1 MAVAY
6 LNGGGPLYPGVS
18 FTNQTEFC
26 TLIRDLLTS
35 LNWTV
40 VSGTPSNLP
49 IVFRSARE
57 VNGVYVYLHF
67 YYVLDSGQWPFI
79 HIRGSTDGVS
89 ANLSPAPTAS
99 GSYGGSAPTPI
110 HFTMSGDNRLWAV
123 ADEDTLVIYV
133 RRSID
138 LWRTCA
144 YYGRLD
150 IEVANPLDG
159 WAWGIFDMTIF
170 RASDIFNANSVRFH
184 FPGFFARRF
193 NSTVYWQTIPGN
205 STTRTEWTGYNFLP
219 ELNLSY
225 SARVAPQDIGL
236 NMFDAVQNYKIPIVP
251 FWRCE
256 EHGYFRGIFKFVVRG
271 LYGATLD
278 SIHPRYIPEANKIAY
293 YISFTTGSNGTAYER
308 VNLGA
313 GIGGMLIAES

>member
-26 TLIRDLLTS
+26 TLIRNLLTS

-49 IVFRSARE
+49 IIFRSARE

-67 YYVLDSGQWPFI
+67 YYALDGGFDTI
-79 HIRGSTDGVS
+79 RVRGSTDGVS
-89 ANLSPAPTAS
+89 ANLSPEPTES
-99 GSYGGSAPTPI
+99 GFTSSNTPI
-110 HFTMSGDNRLWAV
+110 PIRFTVSGDNRLWAV
-123 ADEDTLVIYV
+123 ADEDTLVIYT
-133 RRSID
+133 RQSAAS
-138 LWRTCA
+138 WRTCT

-159 WAWGIFDMTIF
+159 WAWGIFDMAVYQTGVV
-170 RASDIFNANSVRFH
+170 SGQ

-193 NSTVYWQTIPGN
+193 NSSTFWQPVPGN
-205 STTRTEWTGYNFLP
+205 STTQIEWTGYNFLP

-225 SARVAPQDIGL
+225 QTRVPSHDIGL

-256 EHGYFRGIFKFVVRG
+256 EHGYFRGIFKFAVRG
-271 LYGATLD
+271 LYGAELD

-293 YISFTTGSNGTAYER
+293 YISFTTGSNGSGSGGLNWR
-308 VNLGA
+308 A

>member
-18 FTNQTEFC
+18 FTNETEFC
-26 TLIRDLLTS
+26 TLIHDLLTS

-49 IVFRSARE
+49 IVFKSARE

-67 YYVLDSGQWPFI
+67 NYVLDNWANSI

-89 ANLSPAPTAS
+89 ANMSPRPSISTLSS
-99 GSYGGSAPTPI
+99 GSTPNPIIFAP
-110 HFTMSGDNRLWAV
+110 GLDNRLWAV

-133 RRSID
+133 REAPGSLLRVC
-138 LWRTCA
+138 TYC
-144 YYGRLD
+144 GRLD

-159 WAWGIFDMTIF
+159 WAWGIFDMAVY
-170 RASDIFNANSVRFH
+170 RQSGAAGQ

-193 NSTVYWQTIPGN
+193 ASPVFWQTIPGN
-205 STTRTEWTGYNFLP
+205 NTTQIEWTGYNFLP

-225 SARVAPQDIGL
+225 QTSVASHDIGL
-236 NMFDAVQNYKIPIVP
+236 AMFDAVQNYKVPIVP

-293 YISFTTGSNGTAYER
+293 YISFTTGSRGDGSWPFNWR
-308 VNLGA
+308 A

>member
-18 FTNQTEFC
+18 FANQTEFC

-49 IVFRSARE
+49 IVFKSARE

-67 YYVLDSGQWPFI
+67 YYVNDDGWQTIRF
-79 HIRGSTDGVS
+79 RGSTNGVS
-89 ANLSPAPTAS
+89 ANLSPEPTIAGFS
-99 GSYGGSAPTPI
+99 NGTTPNPI
-110 HFTMSGDNRLWAV
+110 IFSPGLDNRLWAV
-123 ADEDTLVIYV
+123 ADEDTLVIYT
-133 RRSID
+133 RAAAGQGTD
-138 LWRTCA
+138 PWRICT

-159 WAWGIFDMTIF
+159 WAWGIFDMAVH
-170 RASDIFNANSVRFH
+170 RAGFIAGQ

-193 NSTVYWQTIPGN
+193 NSTTNWQTIPGN
-205 STTRTEWTGYNFLP
+205 HTTQIEWTGYNFLP

-225 SARVAPQDIGL
+225 QTRLPSHDIGL
-236 NMFDAVQNYKIPIVP
+236 AMFDAVQNYKVPIVP

-256 EHGYFRGIFKFVVRG
+256 EHGHFRGIFKFVVRG

-293 YISFTTGSNGTAYER
+293 YISFTTGSKGDGSWPLNWR
-308 VNLGA
+308 A

>member
-18 FTNQTEFC
+18 FTNETEFC

-49 IVFRSARE
+49 IVFKSARE

-67 YYVLDSGQWPFI
+67 YYVNDSGWHTI
-79 HIRGSTDGVS
+79 RVRGSTDGVS
-89 ANLSPAPTAS
+89 ANMSPEPTMV
-99 GSYGGSAPTPI
+99 GFNNRGTTPNPI
-110 HFTMSGDNRLWAV
+110 IFNQNGDNRLWAV
-123 ADEDTLVIYV
+123 ADEDTLVVYT
-133 RRSID
+133 REGYNS
-138 LWRTCA
+138 WRTCT

-159 WAWGIFDMTIF
+159 WAWGIFDMAVHQAGFI
-170 RASDIFNANSVRFH
+170 AGQ

-193 NSTVYWQTIPGN
+193 NSTTYWQTIPGN
-205 STTRTEWTGYNFLP
+205 NTTQIEWTGYNFLP

-225 SARVAPQDIGL
+225 QTRLPSHDIGL
-236 NMFDAVQNYKIPIVP
+236 NMFDVVQNYKVPIVP

-256 EHGYFRGIFKFVVRG
+256 EHGHFRGIFKFVVRG
-271 LYGATLD
+271 LYGAALD

-293 YISFTTGSNGTAYER
+293 YISFTTGSNGSGSGGLTWR
-308 VNLGA
+308 A

>member
-26 TLIRDLLTS
+26 TLICDLLTS

-49 IVFRSARE
+49 IVFKSARE

-67 YYVLDSGQWPFI
+67 DYVLDSGQWPLI
-79 HIRGSTDGVS
+79 YIRGSTDGVS

-99 GSYGGSAPTPI
+99 GSYDGVAPTPV
-110 HFTMSGDNRLWAV
+110 HFTVSGDNRLWAV

-138 LWRTCA
+138 SMRTCA

-159 WAWGIFDMTIF
+159 WAWGIFDMNVF
-170 RASDIFNANSVRFH
+170 RASSARFH

-193 NSTVYWQTIPGN
+193 NTTVYWQTIPGN
-205 STTRTEWTGYNFLP
+205 NTTQIEWTGYNFLP

-225 SARVAPQDIGL
+225 STRVPSHDIGL
-236 NMFDAVQNYKIPIVP
+236 NMFDAVQNYKVPIVP

-256 EHGYFRGIFKFVVRG
+256 EHGHFRGIFKFVVRG

-293 YISFTTGSNGTAYER
+293 YISFTAGSNGQDTWVLPWR
-308 VNLGA
+308 A
-313 GIGGMLIAES
+313 GVGGMLIAES

>member
-18 FTNQTEFC
+18 FANQTEFC

-49 IVFRSARE
+49 IVFKSARE

-67 YYVLDSGQWPFI
+67 YYVNDSGCHTI
-79 HIRGSTDGVS
+79 RVRGSTNGAS
-89 ANLSPAPTAS
+89 ANMSPEPTIS
-99 GSYGGSAPTPI
+99 GFNWAESPNPI
-110 HFTMSGDNRLWAV
+110 RFSQDGDNRLWAV

-133 RRSID
+133 RQAID
-138 LWRTCA
+138 SWRTCT

-159 WAWGIFDMTIF
+159 WAWGIFDMDVF
-170 RASDIFNANSVRFH
+170 RSHYISGQ

-193 NSTVYWQTIPGN
+193 ASPVFWQTIPGN
-205 STTRTEWTGYNFLP
+205 GTTQIEWTGYNFLP

-225 SARVAPQDIGL
+225 QGRVASHDIGL
-236 NMFDAVQNYKIPIVP
+236 NMFDAVQNYKVPIVP

-256 EHGYFRGIFKFVVRG
+256 EHGHFRGIFKFVVRG
-271 LYGATLD
+271 LYGAALD

-293 YISFTTGSNGTAYER
+293 YISFTTGSNGSGSGGLNWR
-308 VNLGA
+308 A

>member
-18 FTNQTEFC
+18 FANQTEFC

-49 IVFRSARE
+49 IVFKSARE

-67 YYVLDSGQWPFI
+67 YYVNDGGWQTIRF
-79 HIRGSTDGVS
+79 RGSTNGVS
-89 ANLSPAPTAS
+89 ANLSPEPTIAGFGNGTTPNPIIFS
-99 GSYGGSAPTPI
+99 PGS
-110 HFTMSGDNRLWAV
+110 DNRLWAV
-123 ADEDTLVIYV
+123 ADEDTLVVYT
-133 RRSID
+133 REGYNS
-138 LWRTCA
+138 WRTCT

-150 IEVANPLDG
+150 IETANPLDG
-159 WAWGIFDMTIF
+159 WAWGIFDMGVF
-170 RASDIFNANSVRFH
+170 RSYTVGGQ
-184 FPGFFARRF
+184 FPGFFVRRF
-193 NSTVYWQTIPGN
+193 SSPVFWQTIPGN
-205 STTRTEWTGYNFLP
+205 GITQIEWTGYNFLP

-225 SARVAPQDIGL
+225 QTRVASHDIGL
-236 NMFDAVQNYKIPIVP
+236 AMFDAVQNYKVPIVP

-271 LYGATLD
+271 LYGAALD

-293 YISFTTGSNGTAYER
+293 YISFTTGANGRDTW
-308 VNLGA
+308 VLPWTA

>member
-18 FTNQTEFC
+18 FANQTEFC

-49 IVFRSARE
+49 IVFRSARA

-67 YYVLDSGQWPFI
+67 YYASDSGWDTI
-79 HIRGSTDGVS
+79 RVRGSRDGFS
-89 ANLSPAPTAS
+89 DNLSPEPTVDGFLWASTPNPIIFAP
-99 GSYGGSAPTPI
+99 GS
-110 HFTMSGDNRLWAV
+110 DNRLWAV
-123 ADEDTLVIYV
+123 ADEDTLVVYT
-133 RRSID
+133 REGYNS
-138 LWRTCA
+138 WRTCT

-159 WAWGIFDMTIF
+159 WAWGIFDMAVHQAGFI
-170 RASDIFNANSVRFH
+170 AGQ

-193 NSTVYWQTIPGN
+193 NSTTYWQTIPGN
-205 STTRTEWTGYNFLP
+205 NNTQIEWTGYNFLP

-225 SARVAPQDIGL
+225 QTRLPSHDIGL
-236 NMFDAVQNYKIPIVP
+236 NMFDAVQNYKVPIVP

-271 LYGATLD
+271 LYGAALD

-293 YISFTTGSNGTAYER
+293 YISFTTGSNGSGSGGLTWR
-308 VNLGA
+308 A

>member
-49 IVFRSARE
+49 IVFKSARE
-57 VNGVYVYLHF
+57 VNGVYVYLRF
-67 YYVLDSGQWPFI
+67 YHANEWGGTIRV
-79 HIRGSTDGVS
+79 RGSINGDPN
-89 ANLSPAPTAS
+89 NLSPEPTIS
-99 GSYGGSAPTPI
+99 GFQNSVVPSPI
-110 HFTMSGDNRLWAV
+110 IFGPGLDNRLWAV
-123 ADEDTLVIYV
+123 ADEDTLVIYT
-133 RRSID
+133 RGGDAAGID
-138 LWRTCA
+138 PWRTCA

-159 WAWGIFDMTIF
+159 WAWGIFDMAVY
-170 RASDIFNANSVRFH
+170 RSSVAFGQ

-193 NSTVYWQTIPGN
+193 ASPVFWQTIPGN
-205 STTRTEWTGYNFLP
+205 NTTQIEWTGYNFLP

-225 SARVAPQDIGL
+225 QTRVASHNVGL
-236 NMFDAVQNYKIPIVP
+236 NMFDAVQNYKVPIVP

-256 EHGYFRGIFKFVVRG
+256 EHGHFRGIFKFVVRG

-293 YISFTTGSNGTAYER
+293 YISFTTGSNGSGSGGLNWR
-308 VNLGA
+308 A
-313 GIGGMLIAES
+313 GIGGMLIAEN

>member
-18 FTNQTEFC
+18 FANQTEFC

-67 YYVLDSGQWPFI
+67 YYANEWSGTI
-79 HIRGSTDGVS
+79 RVRGSTDGVS
-89 ANLSPAPTAS
+89 ANMSPEPTMT
-99 GSYGGSAPTPI
+99 GFNNRGTTPNPI
-110 HFTMSGDNRLWAV
+110 IFSQNGDNRLWAV
-123 ADEDTLVIYV
+123 ADEDTLVIYT
-133 RRSID
+133 RQAGD
-138 LWRTCA
+138 LWRTCT

-159 WAWGIFDMTIF
+159 WAWGIFDM
-170 RASDIFNANSVRFH
+170 AVYQQGAVAGQ

-193 NSTVYWQTIPGN
+193 SSPVFWQTIPGN
-205 STTRTEWTGYNFLP
+205 IYTQIEWTGYNFLP

-225 SARVAPQDIGL
+225 QARVQSQNIGS
-236 NMFDAVQNYKIPIVP
+236 NMFDAVQNYKVPIVP

-256 EHGYFRGIFKFVVRG
+256 EHGHFRGIFKFVVRG
-271 LYGATLD
+271 LYGAALD

-293 YISFTTGSNGTAYER
+293 YISFTTGANGRDTWVLPWR
-308 VNLGA
+308 A

>member
-6 LNGGGPLYPGVS
+6 LNGGGPLYPGVR
-18 FTNQTEFC
+18 FANQTEFC

-49 IVFRSARE
+49 IVFKSARE

-67 YYVLDSGQWPFI
+67 NYVNDGGWDTI
-79 HIRGSTDGVS
+79 RVRGSTNGVS
-89 ANLSPAPTAS
+89 ANLSPEPTLS
-99 GSYGGSAPTPI
+99 GPSSGVTPTPI
-110 HFTMSGDNRLWAV
+110 YFTMSGDNRLWAV

-133 RRSID
+133 RQSID
-138 LWRTCA
+138 SWRTCA

-150 IEVANPLDG
+150 IEVVNPLDG
-159 WAWGIFDMTIF
+159 WAWGIFDMTVV
-170 RASDIFNANSVRFH
+170 RASLVQFH

-193 NSTVYWQTIPGN
+193 ASSVFWQTIPGN
-205 STTRTEWTGYNFLP
+205 GNTNIEWTGYNFLP

-225 SARVAPQDIGL
+225 QARVQSHDIGL
-236 NMFDAVQNYKIPIVP
+236 NMFDAVQNYKVPIVP

-256 EHGYFRGIFKFVVRG
+256 EHGHFRGIFKFVVRG

-293 YISFTTGSNGTAYER
+293 YISFTTGSNGSGSGGLDWR
-308 VNLGA
+308 A

>member
-49 IVFRSARE
+49 IVFKSARE

-67 YYVLDSGQWPFI
+67 YYVNDSGWHTI
-79 HIRGSTDGVS
+79 RVRGSTDGVS
-89 ANLSPAPTAS
+89 ANLSPEPTMAGFNNS
-99 GSYGGSAPTPI
+99 GITPNPI
-110 HFTMSGDNRLWAV
+110 IFDLNADNRLWAV
-123 ADEDTLVIYV
+123 ADEDTLVIYT
-133 RRSID
+133 RQAGD
-138 LWRTCA
+138 LWRTCT

-159 WAWGIFDMTIF
+159 WAWGVFDMAIY
-170 RASDIFNANSVRFH
+170 RQGVVAGQ
-184 FPGFFARRF
+184 FPGFFANRF
-193 NSTVYWQTIPGN
+193 NSKAHWQTIPGN
-205 STTRTEWTGYNFLP
+205 NTTQIEWTGYNFLP

-225 SARVAPQDIGL
+225 QTRLPSHDIGL
-236 NMFDAVQNYKIPIVP
+236 NMFDAVQNYKVPIVP

-256 EHGYFRGIFKFVVRG
+256 EHGHFRGIFKFVVRG
-271 LYGATLD
+271 LYGVALD

-293 YISFTTGSNGTAYER
+293 YISFTTGSNGSGPGGLNWR
-308 VNLGA
+308 A
-313 GIGGMLIAES
+313 GIGGMLIAEN

>member
-49 IVFRSARE
+49 IVFKSARE
-57 VNGVYVYLHF
+57 VDGVYVYLHF
-67 YYVLDSGQWPFI
+67 DYVIEYGYPHI
-79 HIRGSTDGVS
+79 HIRGSTDGIS
-89 ANLSPAPTAS
+89 ANLSPAPAAA
-99 GSYGGSAPTPI
+99 GSYNGVAPTPI

-138 LWRTCA
+138 SWRTCA

-170 RASDIFNANSVRFH
+170 RASDRFNGLLVRSH

-193 NSTVYWQTIPGN
+193 ASSVYWQTIPGN
-205 STTRTEWTGYNFLP
+205 NITRTEWTGYNFLP
-219 ELNLSY
+219 ELNLSH
-225 SARVAPQDIGL
+225 SARVAPQDVGL
-236 NMFDAVQNYKIPIVP
+236 NMFDAVQNYKVPIVP

-256 EHGYFRGIFKFVVRG
+256 EHGHFRGIFKFVVRG

-293 YISFTTGSNGTAYER
+293 YISFTTGSNGTELEG

>member
-18 FTNQTEFC
+18 FANQTEFC

-49 IVFRSARE
+49 IVFKSARE

-67 YYVLDSGQWPFI
+67 GYDPNSGWPVI
-79 HIRGSTDGVS
+79 TVRGSTDGVS
-89 ANLSPAPTAS
+89 TNLSPDSTVS

-110 HFTMSGDNRLWAV
+110 YFTMSGDNRLWAV

-138 LWRTCA
+138 SWRTCA

-159 WAWGIFDMTIF
+159 WAWGIFDMTVA
-170 RASDIFNANSVRFH
+170 RAASVHFH

-193 NSTVYWQTIPGN
+193 ASSVFWQTIPGN
-205 STTRTEWTGYNFLP
+205 NTTQIEWTGYNFLP

-225 SARVAPQDIGL
+225 QRRVASHDIGL
-236 NMFDAVQNYKIPIVP
+236 NMFDAVQNYKVPIVP

-256 EHGYFRGIFKFVVRG
+256 EHGHFRGIFKFVVRG

-293 YISFTTGSNGTAYER
+293 YISFTTGSNGRDTWVLPWR
-308 VNLGA
+308 A
-313 GIGGMLIAES
+313 GIGGMLIAEN